1 MADKKI
7 ICSMIIEMLGRP
19 PEHLNETMEKLIESL
34 SKEKGVIIINSKIYE
49 PKKFEELS
57 KDKESDKNSKKQ
69 IKVEQEL
76 FTTFAE
82 IEAEFETIESLLVV
96 AFNYMPSSIEVISP
110 EAMIV
115 RNSELNS
122 LLTGI
127 VLRLH
132 KYDEIAKKLV
142 EDNSMLYQRVQQF
155 QQMFKVSEVKPEEKT
170 NNQSDGKIG
179 KKTKKKIDKEID
191 KNKVD

>member
-1 MADKKI
+1 
-7 ICSMIIEMLGRP
+7 
-19 PEHLNETMEKLIESL
+19 
-34 SKEKGVIIINSKIYE
+34 
-49 PKKFEELS
+49 
-57 KDKESDKNSKKQ
+57 
-69 IKVEQEL
+69 
-76 FTTFAE
+76 
-82 IEAEFETIESLLVV
+82 
-96 AFNYMPSSIEVISP
+96 
-110 EAMIV
+110 
-115 RNSELNS
+115 NSELNS